1 MVHPITISFFL
12 FLAMFVAV
20 GVYSATRR
28 TATPDDYLLASR
40 GMNPWLVALSAVAT
54 QNSGFM
60 FVGLTAAAYSSGVAA
75 AWLMIGWIIGD
86 YAAWFVVHK
95 RLREASRNVN
105 TVPDFLGLGMKHG
118 RVVGIVAAV
127 VTLVFLGIYASAQ
140 LTAGSIALVNLP
152 SAIDP
157 RVGVIIA
164 AAIVVAY
171 CFAGGIRASI
181 WTDAAQ
187 SIVMIVSMSI
197 LVVASLIEVGGFGG
211 LADKLTTIDPALT
224 NWGMSGLKFGLLGY
238 LAGWVLAGFG
248 VVGQPHVM
256 VRMMTLDDPKNMDR
270 TRRIYMTWFIAFSA
284 VCVIAGLCARVLLG
298 GELLAPGANA
308 EDSFPVL
315 SNLILPDVLVGLS
328 LAGLFAATISTADSQ
343 ILSCSAALTQDLFP
357 RMGKTYAGVKAGT
370 LIIAAFA
377 LAVALRGGS
386 VFDVV
391 IAAWSG
397 LAATLGPLMIVRA
410 QRWPITMPVAVAM
423 MVVGLA
429 TVLVWILVLEWSGAM
444 YEALPGMA
452 AGMLVYGLGRATVI
466 GKSDGKAKG

>member
-1 MVHPITISFFL
+1 MVNPITISFFV

-40 GMNPWLVALSAVAT
+40 NINPWLVALSAVAT

-60 FVGLTAAAYSSGVAA
+60 FVGLTAAAYKSGVAA
-75 AWLMIGWIIGD
+75 AWLMIGWVIGD

-95 RLREASRNVN
+95 RLRQASGEVN
-105 TVPDFLGLGMKHG
+105 TVPDFLGVGMKNG
-118 RVVGIVAAV
+118 KVVGIAAAV
-127 VTLVFLGIYASAQ
+127 ITLVFLGVYASAQ

-152 SAIDP
+152 TEIDA
-157 RVGVIIA
+157 RIGILIA

-197 LVVASLIEVGGFGG
+197 LVVVSLSKIGGFGALG
-211 LADKLTTIDPALT
+211 DRLTAIDPTLT
-224 NWGMSGLKFGLLGY
+224 EWGMSGLKFGLFGY
-238 LAGWVLAGFG
+238 LAGWIMAGFG

-256 VRMMTLDDPKNMDR
+256 VRMMALDDPQNMDR

-284 VCVIAGLCARVLLG
+284 VCVVAGLCARVLLG
-298 GELLAPGANA
+298 DGLLAAGANA
-308 EDSFPVL
+308 EDTFPLL
-315 SNLILPDVLVGLS
+315 SNLILPDVLVGLA

-357 RMGKTYAGVKAGT
+357 RMGRTYAGVKAGT

-377 LAVALRGGS
+377 LGIALQGGS
-386 VFDVV
+386 VFSVV

-397 LAATLGPLMIVRA
+397 LAATLGPLMIVRS
-410 QRWPITMPVAVAM
+410 QRWPINAAVALAM
-423 MVVGLA
+423 MVAGLA
-429 TVLVWILVLEWSGAM
+429 TVLVWILVLDWSGAM

-452 AGMLVYGLGRATVI
+452 AGMLVYVIGRATVI
-466 GKSDGKAKG
+466 GEGDVQADS